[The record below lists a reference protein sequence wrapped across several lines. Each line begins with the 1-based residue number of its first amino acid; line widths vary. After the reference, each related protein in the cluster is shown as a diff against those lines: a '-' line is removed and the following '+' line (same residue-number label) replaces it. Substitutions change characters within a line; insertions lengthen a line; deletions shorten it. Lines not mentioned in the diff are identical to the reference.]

1 MSFIYYPSNI
11 FLKNQGKGE
20 KPTQQEIRNYDRLRR
35 SICNEPCVIKNEDIV
50 GFESYTRK
58 LHTGRS
64 EYIIKVKLN
73 KINFSTGDDY
83 IEVFYSNEEQ
93 RDNFLKEIQNN
104 IKNGDKQFYG

>member
-50 GFESYTRK
+50 SPDEVYDSIINYKSYKREEK
-58 LHTGRS
+58 LS
-64 EYIIKVKLN
+64 KL
-73 KINFSTGDDY
+73 
-83 IEVFYSNEEQ
+83 V
-93 RDNFLKEIQNN
+93 
-104 IKNGDKQFYG
+104 